1 MKLQELIQQTELD
14 STVDQIKAF
23 FLGIQSADKPLPY
36 KLALEELF
44 SATPE
49 VIPQLQDE
57 LKILWDSI
65 AKNKPFEYQNLFPVA
80 ASAQQFLAHARD
92 QLDYFLT
99 ALSLSGTHAE
109 SVENEDL
116 ADLIDELEDTVI
128 ELDDYL
134 AGPPDEPEALELK
147 EALEETWQ
155 DYVRTAKPQG

>member
-23 FLGIQSADKPLPY
+23 FLGVQSAEKPLPF
-36 KLALEELF
+36 KLALEELL

-49 VIPQLQDE
+49 VLPQLQDE
-57 LKILWDSI
+57 LKILWDNI
-65 AKNKPFEYQNLFPVA
+65 AKNRPYEYQNMFGQV
-80 ASAQQFLAHARD
+80 SSTQEYLAHARD

-116 ADLIDELEDTVI
+116 ADLIDELEDTVM

-134 AGPPDEPEALELK
+134 AGPPDEPDALELK
-147 EALEETWQ
+147 VALEETWQ
-155 DYVRTAKPQG
+155 DYVRTAKP